1 MEGFTVALA
10 LVDALPVLFFGGS
23 MALIAARFG
32 SPLFAV
38 GAALCIV
45 AGLCKVLWKLL
56 LGLKKGDFQFLTK
69 PFVPCMAGGFLLMVA
84 AVVIN
89 WKRISFAAVW
99 ADISS
104 LPSAIFFVLGLMAM
118 AAMIV
123 LAKKLDQ
130 KSAKANWC
138 EQIVNSIAQG
148 SILLGILFTK

>member
-23 MALIAARFG
+23 MAILAARFG

-38 GAALCIV
+38 GAGLCIV

-56 LGLKKGDFQFLTK
+56 LGLKKGNFAFLTK
-69 PFVPCMAGGFLLMVA
+69 PFVPCMAGGFLLMLA
-84 AVVIN
+84 AVAIN
-89 WKRISFAAVW
+89 WKRISLAALW

-104 LPSAIFFVLGLMAM
+104 LPSAAFFALGLAAM
-118 AAMIV
+118 AAMGV

-130 KSAKANWC
+130 KSAKSNWC
-138 EQIVNSIAQG
+138 EQIVNSVAQG
-148 SILLGILFTK
+148 AILLGVLFTQ